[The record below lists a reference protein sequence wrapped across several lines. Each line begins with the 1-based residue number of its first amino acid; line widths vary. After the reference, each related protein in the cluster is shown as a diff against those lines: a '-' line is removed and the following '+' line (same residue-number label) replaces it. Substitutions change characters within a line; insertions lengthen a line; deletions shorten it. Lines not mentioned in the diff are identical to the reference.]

1 MEETQTLLSTTR
13 KSLDDGIVSKVSR
26 KVANLFTKQR
36 RYSEHDSD
44 RYESLGDHVENVL
57 DDSSVGFLQL
67 FRYADW
73 IDIVLTLAGWFFSAL
88 GGVCFITSMI
98 IFAKLTGTLVEKV
111 FTENC
116 YVQQKNASITKTSN
130 IQCPLGINIHS
141 SNYDRFERFC
151 HNVSTNSSHIL
162 ISDMSAFRA
171 KKISYFDL
179 GATSQLNSK
188 LFDNIDKIGKGI
200 GFELAMTVDAIINAI
215 FGIGVAIFLDWKLSL
230 IMLCLIP
237 LVIVGSS
244 IFSKFVA
251 KETINQLKAYSKA
264 DEIVQEVFS
273 SLRTVLSLNG
283 GKFEKK
289 RYQTNLL
296 TTRESNIRKGI
307 ALGIFFGWNCLI
319 LYVIYFV
326 GFITG
331 SYLTYTE
338 HEKGSIGNIIAVVM
352 IFAQDISFIGYVGPF
367 LQSLAEARAAAT
379 AVYRLIE
386 EENITEMQILDE
398 YESGHK
404 STDINGDIQ
413 FENVNFAYPARKDVE
428 VIRHL
433 DLVAR
438 AGETTALV
446 GKSGSGKSTTISLLL
461 RFYEPILGHI
471 KINNQLISDYNIKNL
486 RQNIGIVSQEP
497 YLFGTSIYNNILY
510 GKEDASNIEIEEA
523 AKQANAHDFIMTL
536 PNKYE
541 TLVGE
546 SGVQLSGG
554 EKQRIALAR
563 ALVKQ
568 PALLLLDEAT
578 SALDNVSRTTIVVSH
593 RLSTIR
599 NAHQIYV
606 FDNGTVIEHGTHE
619 TLMANEGSAYQELFQ
634 TQQKEHMES
643 DNYQSTSKICDEKQT
658 VGLPWCHSDEQNT
671 IKGEKRLL
679 SNRWTDFRRLVS
691 MNSPE
696 KIAILIGCFACLAAG
711 VTQPICVVL
720 LAKIIQGFESCTS
733 AERQHQ
739 VLIFSI
745 IFLLLGVATFAI
757 RFLQF
762 TAFAVSGSKLTERIR
777 VKTFEC
783 LLRQE
788 VAYFDRPENS
798 CGAVCT
804 RLSSDG
810 SAVQQMTGPRLGIF
824 CETFSMFLIAM
835 ILGFFYSWQIACIVF
850 LCILLICVLGYI
862 NIRVQDQLSK
872 HSGMLQERAGSLAVE
887 VLHNMRTIKQLT
899 IEDVVLQQYSDFI
912 WEKFRITRNYSIIIG
927 LIMSGIWAMIAYNIA
942 IIYWCVLVLI
952 EHNEMKM
959 NDIIKVFAFAMF
971 FIQSIRSVLTMI
983 EDFGTSLSAI
993 HSFFELFDRTPLID
1007 NGSTTGQEL
1016 VDFRGQ
1022 IDFVQVN
1029 FSYPTRSQVRV
1040 LNNFQ
1045 LSIQSG
1051 QRIALVGVSGSGKST
1066 VIQLLER
1073 FYDVTNG
1080 KLCIDGV
1087 DIRQL
1092 NIHWVRSCFGL
1103 VSQEPILFDLTIAEN
1118 IAYSRDDASIIDI
1131 IDAATKAN
1139 IHEFIQNLPEGYQ
1152 TRVGRKGSQ
1161 LSGGQ
1166 KQRIAI
1172 ARALFRRPKVLL
1184 LDEATSAMD
1193 SHNEKIV
1200 QKVLEEIQ
1208 TSDPHQASL
1217 IIAHRLSTIRSCDL
1231 IGVLDKGYL
1240 VECDT
1245 HNELMQ
1251 RRAAYYRMVSRDSE
1265 EL

>member
-171 KKISYFDL
+171 KVIH
-179 GATSQLNSK
+179 QVIW
-188 LFDNIDKIGKGI
+188 LF
-200 GFELAMTVDAIINAI
+200 EQ
-215 FGIGVAIFLDWKLSL
+215 
-230 IMLCLIP
+230 
-237 LVIVGSS
+237 
-244 IFSKFVA
+244 FVA

-307 ALGIFFGWNCLI
+307 AL
-319 LYVIYFV
+319 
-326 GFITG
+326 G

-671 IKGEKRLL
+671 IKGE
-679 SNRWTDFRRLVS
+679 
-691 MNSPE
+691 
-696 KIAILIGCFACLAAG
+696 
-711 VTQPICVVL
+711 
-720 LAKIIQGFESCTS
+720 GFESCTS

>member
-1 MEETQTLLSTTR
+1 ML
-13 KSLDDGIVSKVSR
+13 
-26 KVANLFTKQR
+26 KQ
-36 RYSEHDSD
+36 
-44 RYESLGDHVENVL
+44 
-57 DDSSVGFLQL
+57 
-67 FRYADW
+67 
-73 IDIVLTLAGWFFSAL
+73 
-88 GGVCFITSMI
+88 
-98 IFAKLTGTLVEKV
+98 
-111 FTENC
+111 
-116 YVQQKNASITKTSN
+116 
-130 IQCPLGINIHS
+130 
-141 SNYDRFERFC
+141 
-151 HNVSTNSSHIL
+151 
-162 ISDMSAFRA
+162 
-171 KKISYFDL
+171 
-179 GATSQLNSK
+179 
-188 LFDNIDKIGKGI
+188 
-200 GFELAMTVDAIINAI
+200 
-215 FGIGVAIFLDWKLSL
+215 
-230 IMLCLIP
+230 
-237 LVIVGSS
+237 
-244 IFSKFVA
+244 FVA

-264 DEIVQEVFS
+264 DETAQEVFS

-283 GKFEKK
+283 GEFEKK

-307 ALGIFFGWNCLI
+307 ALGIYSGWNCLI

-326 GFITG
+326 GFIAG

-352 IFAQDISFIGYVGPF
+352 IFVQDSSFIGYASPF

-386 EENITEMQILDE
+386 EENVTEMQILDD
-398 YESGHK
+398 YESGQK

-413 FENVNFAYPARKDVE
+413 FENVNFTYPARKDVK

-433 DLVAR
+433 NLVAR

-461 RFYEPILGHI
+461 RFYEPASGHI
-471 KINNQLISDYNIKNL
+471 TINNQLISDYNIKNL
-486 RQNIGIVSQEP
+486 RQNVGVVSQEP
-497 YLFGTSIYNNILY
+497 YLFGTTIYDNIRY
-510 GKEDASNIEIEEA
+510 GKDDASNIEIEKA
-523 AKQANAHDFIMTL
+523 AKQANAHDFIMKL

-546 SGVQLSGG
+546 SGIQLSGG

-578 SALDNVSRTTIVVSH
+578 SALDNASEGIVQEALDRASIGRTTIVVSH

-619 TLMANEGSAYQELFQ
+619 KLMANEGSAYQELFQ
-634 TQQKEHMES
+634 AQQREHMES
-643 DNYQSTSKICDEKQT
+643 GNYQSTSKICDEKQT
-658 VGLPWCHSDEQNT
+658 
-671 IKGEKRLL
+671 
-679 SNRWTDFRRLVS
+679 
-691 MNSPE
+691 
-696 KIAILIGCFACLAAG
+696 G
-711 VTQPICVVL
+711 VV
-720 LAKIIQGFESCTS
+720 
-733 AERQHQ
+733 
-739 VLIFSI
+739 
-745 IFLLLGVATFAI
+745 TFVI
-757 RFLQF
+757 RFVQF

-777 VKTFEC
+777 IKTFEC

-788 VAYFDRPENS
+788 VAYFDRPENN

-810 SAVQQMTGPRLGIF
+810 SAVQQFTGPRLGIF
-824 CETFSMFLIAM
+824 CEALSMFVIAL
-835 ILGFFYSWQIACIVF
+835 ILGFFYSWQISCIVF
-850 LCILLICVLGYI
+850 LCILLACAIAYI
-862 NIRVQDQLSK
+862 NIRVQGQLFE
-872 HSGMLQERAGSLAVE
+872 HCGMLQGRASSLAVE
-887 VLHNMRTIKQLT
+887 VLHNMRTIKQLAV
-899 IEDVVLQQYSDFI
+899 EDIVLQQYSDFI
-912 WEKFRITRNYSIIIG
+912 SENFRITRNYSIVIG
-927 LIMSGIWAMIAYNIA
+927 LNLSGIFAIITYNIA
-942 IIYWCVLVLI
+942 MIYWCVLVLI

-971 FIQSIRSVLTMI
+971 FVQSIRSVLTMM
-983 EDFGTSLSAI
+983 EDLGTSLSAI

-1007 NGSTTGQEL
+1007 NSSTTGQEL

-1022 IDFVQVN
+1022 IDFDQVN
-1029 FSYPTRSQVRV
+1029 FAYPTRSQVRV

-1045 LSIQSG
+1045 LSIQSAG

-1080 KLCIDGV
+1080 TLFIDGI

-1092 NIHWVRSCFGL
+1092 NIHSVRSCFGL
-1103 VSQEPILFDLTIAEN
+1103 VSQEPILFDLTIADN
-1118 IAYSRDDASIIDI
+1118 IAYSKNDVPIIDI
-1131 IDAATKAN
+1131 IEAATKAN
-1139 IHEFIQNLPEGYQ
+1139 IHEFIKNLPEGYQ
-1152 TRVGRKGSQ
+1152 TKVGRSGSQ

-1184 LDEATSAMD
+1184 LDETTSAMD

-1200 QKVLEEIQ
+1200 QNVLEEIQ
-1208 TSDPHQASL
+1208 TSNPDQTSL
-1217 IIAHRLSTIRSCDL
+1217 LIAHRLSTIRSCDL

-1240 VECDT
+1240 IECDT
-1245 HNELMQ
+1245 HSELMR

-1265 EL
+1265 AL

>member
-1 MEETQTLLSTTR
+1 Q
-13 KSLDDGIVSKVSR
+13 
-26 KVANLFTKQR
+26 
-36 RYSEHDSD
+36 
-44 RYESLGDHVENVL
+44 
-57 DDSSVGFLQL
+57 
-67 FRYADW
+67 
-73 IDIVLTLAGWFFSAL
+73 
-88 GGVCFITSMI
+88 
-98 IFAKLTGTLVEKV
+98 
-111 FTENC
+111 
-116 YVQQKNASITKTSN
+116 
-130 IQCPLGINIHS
+130 
-141 SNYDRFERFC
+141 
-151 HNVSTNSSHIL
+151 
-162 ISDMSAFRA
+162 
-171 KKISYFDL
+171 
-179 GATSQLNSK
+179 
-188 LFDNIDKIGKGI
+188 
-200 GFELAMTVDAIINAI
+200 
-215 FGIGVAIFLDWKLSL
+215 
-230 IMLCLIP
+230 
-237 LVIVGSS
+237 
-244 IFSKFVA
+244 FVA

-307 ALGIFFGWNCLI
+307 AL
-319 LYVIYFV
+319 
-326 GFITG
+326 G

-671 IKGEKRLL
+671 IKGE
-679 SNRWTDFRRLVS
+679 
-691 MNSPE
+691 
-696 KIAILIGCFACLAAG
+696 
-711 VTQPICVVL
+711 
-720 LAKIIQGFESCTS
+720 GFESCTS

>member
-171 KKISYFDL
+171 KVIH
-179 GATSQLNSK
+179 QVIW
-188 LFDNIDKIGKGI
+188 LF
-200 GFELAMTVDAIINAI
+200 EQ
-215 FGIGVAIFLDWKLSL
+215 
-230 IMLCLIP
+230 
-237 LVIVGSS
+237 
-244 IFSKFVA
+244 FVA

-307 ALGIFFGWNCLI
+307 AL
-319 LYVIYFV
+319 
-326 GFITG
+326 G

-593 RLSTIR
+593 RLSTIS

-671 IKGEKRLL
+671 IKGE
-679 SNRWTDFRRLVS
+679 
-691 MNSPE
+691 
-696 KIAILIGCFACLAAG
+696 
-711 VTQPICVVL
+711 
-720 LAKIIQGFESCTS
+720 GFESCTS

-777 VKTFEC
+777 VKTIEC

-810 SAVQQMTGPRLGIF
+810 SAVQQMTDPRLGIF

-1208 TSDPHQASL
+1208 TSNPHQASL

>member
-1 MEETQTLLSTTR
+1 MFNTT
-13 KSLDDGIVSKVSR
+13 SH
-26 KVANLFTKQR
+26 R
-36 RYSEHDSD
+36 RFKH
-44 RYESLGDHVENVL
+44 
-57 DDSSVGFLQL
+57 
-67 FRYADW
+67 
-73 IDIVLTLAGWFFSAL
+73 FFQ
-88 GGVCFITSMI
+88 
-98 IFAKLTGTLVEKV
+98 E
-111 FTENC
+111 
-116 YVQQKNASITKTSN
+116 Q
-130 IQCPLGINIHS
+130 
-141 SNYDRFERFC
+141 
-151 HNVSTNSSHIL
+151 
-162 ISDMSAFRA
+162 
-171 KKISYFDL
+171 
-179 GATSQLNSK
+179 
-188 LFDNIDKIGKGI
+188 
-200 GFELAMTVDAIINAI
+200 
-215 FGIGVAIFLDWKLSL
+215 
-230 IMLCLIP
+230 
-237 LVIVGSS
+237 
-244 IFSKFVA
+244 FVA

-307 ALGIFFGWNCLI
+307 AL
-319 LYVIYFV
+319 
-326 GFITG
+326 G

-671 IKGEKRLL
+671 IKGE
-679 SNRWTDFRRLVS
+679 
-691 MNSPE
+691 
-696 KIAILIGCFACLAAG
+696 
-711 VTQPICVVL
+711 
-720 LAKIIQGFESCTS
+720 GFESCTS

>member
-1 MEETQTLLSTTR
+1 ML
-13 KSLDDGIVSKVSR
+13 
-26 KVANLFTKQR
+26 KQ
-36 RYSEHDSD
+36 
-44 RYESLGDHVENVL
+44 
-57 DDSSVGFLQL
+57 
-67 FRYADW
+67 
-73 IDIVLTLAGWFFSAL
+73 
-88 GGVCFITSMI
+88 
-98 IFAKLTGTLVEKV
+98 
-111 FTENC
+111 
-116 YVQQKNASITKTSN
+116 
-130 IQCPLGINIHS
+130 
-141 SNYDRFERFC
+141 
-151 HNVSTNSSHIL
+151 
-162 ISDMSAFRA
+162 
-171 KKISYFDL
+171 
-179 GATSQLNSK
+179 
-188 LFDNIDKIGKGI
+188 
-200 GFELAMTVDAIINAI
+200 
-215 FGIGVAIFLDWKLSL
+215 
-230 IMLCLIP
+230 
-237 LVIVGSS
+237 
-244 IFSKFVA
+244 FVA

-264 DEIVQEVFS
+264 DETAQEVFS

-283 GKFEKK
+283 GEFEKK

-307 ALGIFFGWNCLI
+307 ALGIYSGWNCLI

-326 GFITG
+326 GFIAG

-352 IFAQDISFIGYVGPF
+352 IFVQDSSFIGYASPF

-386 EENITEMQILDE
+386 EENVTEMQILDD
-398 YESGHK
+398 YESGQK

-413 FENVNFAYPARKDVE
+413 FENVDFTYPARKDVK

-433 DLVAR
+433 NLVAR

-461 RFYEPILGHI
+461 RFYEPASGHI
-471 KINNQLISDYNIKNL
+471 TINNQLISDYNIKNL
-486 RQNIGIVSQEP
+486 RQNVGVVSQEP
-497 YLFGTSIYNNILY
+497 YLFGTTIYDNIRY
-510 GKEDASNIEIEEA
+510 GKEDASNIEIEKA
-523 AKQANAHDFIMTL
+523 AKQANAHDFIMKL

-546 SGVQLSGG
+546 SGIQLSGG

-578 SALDNVSRTTIVVSH
+578 SALDNASEGIVQEALDRASIGRTTIVVSH

-619 TLMANEGSAYQELFQ
+619 KLMANEESAYQELFQ
-634 TQQKEHMES
+634 AQQREHMES
-643 DNYQSTSKICDEKQT
+643 GNYQSTSKICDEKQT
-658 VGLPWCHSDEQNT
+658 
-671 IKGEKRLL
+671 
-679 SNRWTDFRRLVS
+679 
-691 MNSPE
+691 
-696 KIAILIGCFACLAAG
+696 G
-711 VTQPICVVL
+711 VV
-720 LAKIIQGFESCTS
+720 
-733 AERQHQ
+733 
-739 VLIFSI
+739 
-745 IFLLLGVATFAI
+745 TFVI
-757 RFLQF
+757 RFVQF

-777 VKTFEC
+777 IKTFEC

-788 VAYFDRPENS
+788 VAYFDRPENN

-810 SAVQQMTGPRLGIF
+810 SAVQQFTGPRLGIF
-824 CETFSMFLIAM
+824 CEALSMFVIAL
-835 ILGFFYSWQIACIVF
+835 ILGFFYSWQISCIVF
-850 LCILLICVLGYI
+850 LCILLACAIAYI
-862 NIRVQDQLSK
+862 NIRVQGQLFE
-872 HSGMLQERAGSLAVE
+872 HCGMLQGRASSLAVE
-887 VLHNMRTIKQLT
+887 VLHNMRTIKQLAV
-899 IEDVVLQQYSDFI
+899 EDIVLQQYSDFI
-912 WEKFRITRNYSIIIG
+912 SENFRITRNYSIVIG
-927 LIMSGIWAMIAYNIA
+927 LNLSGIFAIITYNIA
-942 IIYWCVLVLI
+942 MIYWCVLVLI

-971 FIQSIRSVLTMI
+971 FVQSIRSVLTMM
-983 EDFGTSLSAI
+983 EDLGTSLSAI

-1007 NGSTTGQEL
+1007 NSSTTGQEL

-1022 IDFVQVN
+1022 IDFDQVN
-1029 FSYPTRSQVRV
+1029 FVYPTRSQVRV

-1045 LSIQSG
+1045 LSIQS
-1051 QRIALVGVSGSGKST
+1051 GVSGSGKST

-1080 KLCIDGV
+1080 TLFIDGI

-1092 NIHWVRSCFGL
+1092 NIHSVRSCFGL
-1103 VSQEPILFDLTIAEN
+1103 VSQEPILFDLTIADN
-1118 IAYSRDDASIIDI
+1118 IAYSKNDVPIIDI
-1131 IDAATKAN
+1131 IEAATKAN
-1139 IHEFIQNLPEGYQ
+1139 IHEFINNLPEGYQ
-1152 TRVGRKGSQ
+1152 TKVGRSGSQ

-1200 QKVLEEIQ
+1200 QNVLEEIQ
-1208 TSDPHQASL
+1208 TSNPDQTSL

-1240 VECDT
+1240 IECDT
-1245 HNELMQ
+1245 HSELMR

-1265 EL
+1265 AL

>member
-171 KKISYFDL
+171 KVIH
-179 GATSQLNSK
+179 QVIW
-188 LFDNIDKIGKGI
+188 LF
-200 GFELAMTVDAIINAI
+200 EQ
-215 FGIGVAIFLDWKLSL
+215 
-230 IMLCLIP
+230 
-237 LVIVGSS
+237 
-244 IFSKFVA
+244 FVA

-307 ALGIFFGWNCLI
+307 AL
-319 LYVIYFV
+319 
-326 GFITG
+326 G

-671 IKGEKRLL
+671 IKGE
-679 SNRWTDFRRLVS
+679 
-691 MNSPE
+691 
-696 KIAILIGCFACLAAG
+696 
-711 VTQPICVVL
+711 
-720 LAKIIQGFESCTS
+720 GFESCTS

-1208 TSDPHQASL
+1208 TSNPHQASL

>member
-1 MEETQTLLSTTR
+1 METDHDE
-13 KSLDDGIVSKVSR
+13 KSL
-26 KVANLFTKQR
+26 
-36 RYSEHDSD
+36 
-44 RYESLGDHVENVL
+44 
-57 DDSSVGFLQL
+57 
-67 FRYADW
+67 
-73 IDIVLTLAGWFFSAL
+73 
-88 GGVCFITSMI
+88 
-98 IFAKLTGTLVEKV
+98 
-111 FTENC
+111 
-116 YVQQKNASITKTSN
+116 
-130 IQCPLGINIHS
+130 
-141 SNYDRFERFC
+141 
-151 HNVSTNSSHIL
+151 
-162 ISDMSAFRA
+162 
-171 KKISYFDL
+171 KISYFDL
-179 GATSQLNSK
+179 GATGQLNSK

-200 GFELAMTVDAIINAI
+200 GFELMMIVETIINCI

-230 IMLCLIP
+230 IMLCLTP
-237 LVIVGSS
+237 LIIVGSS
-244 IFSKFVA
+244 IFSRFVA

-264 DEIVQEVFS
+264 DETAQEVFS

-283 GKFEKK
+283 GEFEKK

-307 ALGIFFGWNCLI
+307 ALGIYSGWNCLI

-326 GFITG
+326 GFIAG

-352 IFAQDISFIGYVGPF
+352 IFVQDSSFIGYASPF

-386 EENITEMQILDE
+386 EENVTEMQILDD
-398 YESGHK
+398 YESGQK

-413 FENVNFAYPARKDVE
+413 FENVDFTYPARKDVK

-433 DLVAR
+433 NLVAR

-461 RFYEPILGHI
+461 RFYEPASGHI
-471 KINNQLISDYNIKNL
+471 TINNQLISDYNIKNL
-486 RQNIGIVSQEP
+486 RQNVGVVSQEP
-497 YLFGTSIYNNILY
+497 YLFGTTIYDNIRY
-510 GKEDASNIEIEEA
+510 GKEDASNIEIEKA
-523 AKQANAHDFIMTL
+523 AKQANAHDFIMKL

-546 SGVQLSGG
+546 SGIQLSGG

-578 SALDNVSRTTIVVSH
+578 SALDNASEGIVQEALDRASIGRTTIVVSH

-619 TLMANEGSAYQELFQ
+619 KLMANEGSAYQELFQ
-634 TQQKEHMES
+634 AQQREHMES
-643 DNYQSTSKICDEKQT
+643 GNYQSTSKICDEKQT
-658 VGLPWCHSDEQNT
+658 VELPWCHSDEKNT

-679 SNRWTDFRRLVS
+679 SNRWSDFRRLVS

-720 LAKIIQGFESCTS
+720 LATIIQGFESCTS
-733 AERQHQ
+733 AERELQ

-745 IFLLLGVATFAI
+745 IFLLLGVVTFVI
-757 RFLQF
+757 RFVQF

-777 VKTFEC
+777 IKTFEC

-788 VAYFDRPENS
+788 VAYFDRPENN

-810 SAVQQMTGPRLGIF
+810 SAVQQFTGPRLGIF
-824 CETFSMFLIAM
+824 CEALSMFVIAL
-835 ILGFFYSWQIACIVF
+835 ILGFFYSWQISCIVF
-850 LCILLICVLGYI
+850 LCILLACAIAYI
-862 NIRVQDQLSK
+862 NIRVQGQLFE
-872 HSGMLQERAGSLAVE
+872 HCGMLQGRASSLAVE
-887 VLHNMRTIKQLT
+887 VLHNMRTIKQLAV
-899 IEDVVLQQYSDFI
+899 EDIVLQQ
-912 WEKFRITRNYSIIIG
+912 ITRNYSIVIG
-927 LIMSGIWAMIAYNIA
+927 LNLSGIFAIITYNIA
-942 IIYWCVLVLI
+942 MIYWCVLVLI

-971 FIQSIRSVLTMI
+971 FVQSIRSVLTMM
-983 EDFGTSLSAI
+983 EDLGTSLSAI

-1007 NGSTTGQEL
+1007 NSSTTGQEL

-1022 IDFVQVN
+1022 IDFDQVN
-1029 FSYPTRSQVRV
+1029 FAYPTRSQVRV

-1045 LSIQSG
+1045 LSIQSAG

-1080 KLCIDGV
+1080 TLFIDGI

-1092 NIHWVRSCFGL
+1092 NIHSVRSCFGL
-1103 VSQEPILFDLTIAEN
+1103 VSQEPILFDLTIADN
-1118 IAYSRDDASIIDI
+1118 IAYSKNDVPIIDI
-1131 IDAATKAN
+1131 IEAATKAN
-1139 IHEFIQNLPEGYQ
+1139 IHEFIKNLPEGYQ
-1152 TRVGRKGSQ
+1152 TKVGRSGSQ

-1200 QKVLEEIQ
+1200 QNVLEEIQ
-1208 TSDPHQASL
+1208 TSNPDQTSL

-1240 VECDT
+1240 IECDT
-1245 HNELMQ
+1245 HSELMR

-1265 EL
+1265 AL